1 MAEKPEDTD
10 RKDSAPSRPVLLH
23 DRYLINPGTPLS
35 DLDSPSAKAYLA
47 EDRHDLG
54 RKLFALIC
62 TPGLPPRTNVMAVLK
77 GNAIPGLLSL
87 VEWDTIDWPPLG
99 ERSIPD
105 FSPKNSVESD
115 YLL

>member
-1 MAEKPEDTD
+1 MAEKPEDKD
-10 RKDSAPSRPVLLH
+10 REDSAPLRPVLLH
-23 DRYLINPGTPLS
+23 DRYLINPGTPLG

-77 GNAIPGLLSL
+77 GDDIPGLLPL

-99 ERSIPD
+99 ERSMVVIHEWTPSSGTD
-105 FSPKNSVESD
+105 
-115 YLL
+115 